1 MKKLIIGVLVIALL
15 ALGIWLWRD
24 GNVEQLPEE
33 EPEGDV
39 IENEAYYQEKV
50 QEFEGAEDEYD
61 ELLTAYIAEK
71 FSEEDK
77 QVLQDYNQKM
87 SEAVAHGSK
96 EEKLK
101 FSHEKTAYIEKV
113 SAEKFTKEQLQKLE
127 EIQKKIDELE
137 PIVDEY
143 VEKQIVVEEKKFWEG
158 RETLKDG
165 SILNVRES
173 ITSDKECEGLKFSN
187 IGLRYVPD
195 KKCTYF
201 SATVT
206 NTTQQMKEEGK
217 VSVKITGDCE
227 TIFPL
232 ILRELEPGESYEF
245 EIEYKDDISMAGT
258 LEIVPYDEKDYADI
272 VPQQ

>member
-1 MKKLIIGVLVIALL
+1 MGKKLMIGVLVIALL
-15 ALGIWLWRD
+15 AWGVWLWKN
-24 GNVEQLPEE
+24 GKVEELPKK
-33 EPEGDV
+33 EPESDV
-39 IENEAYYQEKV
+39 IENEAFYQEKV
-50 QEFEGAEDEYD
+50 EEFTGAEDEYD

-101 FSHEKTAYIEKV
+101 FSHEKTAYIEKI
-113 SAEKFTKEQLQKLE
+113 SEKKFTKEQLQKLE
-127 EIQKKIDELE
+127 KIQKKIDELE

-143 VEKQIVVEEKKFWEG
+143 VEKQVAVEEKQFWEG

-165 SILNVRES
+165 SILNVRDA

-195 KKCTYF
+195 EKCTYF

-206 NTTQQMKEEGK
+206 NTTQEIKQENK

-245 EIEYKDDISMAGT
+245 EVEQKTDISMAGT
-258 LEIVPYDEKDYADI
+258 LEIVPYDEKDYQI
-272 VPQQ
+272 

>member
-1 MKKLIIGVLVIALL
+1 MGKKLMIGVLVIALL
-15 ALGIWLWRD
+15 AWGVWLWKN
-24 GNVEQLPEE
+24 GKVEELPKK
-33 EPEGDV
+33 EPESDV
-39 IENEAYYQEKV
+39 IENEAFYQEKV
-50 QEFEGAEDEYD
+50 EEFTGAEDEYD

-101 FSHEKTAYIEKV
+101 FSHEKTAYIEKI
-113 SAEKFTKEQLQKLE
+113 SEKKFTKEQLQKLE
-127 EIQKKIDELE
+127 KIQKKIDELE

-143 VEKQIVVEEKKFWEG
+143 VEKQVAVEEKQFWEG

-165 SILNVRES
+165 SILNVRDA

-195 KKCTYF
+195 EKCTYF

-206 NTTQQMKEEGK
+206 NMTQEIKPEGK
-217 VSVKITGDCE
+217 VSVRITGDCE

-232 ILRELEPGESYEF
+232 ILKELETGESYDF
-245 EIEYKDDISMAGT
+245 QIEYKENISMAGT
-258 LEIVPYDEKDYADI
+258 LEIVPYDEKDYEI
-272 VPQQ
+272 

>member
-1 MKKLIIGVLVIALL
+1 MKKKVIIGLLIIIVIALCV
-15 ALGIWLWRD
+15 WLWQSQTPSENLDSD
-24 GNVEQLPEE
+24 G
-33 EPEGDV
+33 

-50 QEFEGAEDEYD
+50 EEFTGAEDEYN
-61 ELLTAYIAEK
+61 EFLTAYIAEK
-71 FSEEDK
+71 FSEEEK

-113 SAEKFTKEQLQKLE
+113 SAQKFTKEQLQKLE

-143 VEKQIVVEEKKFWEG
+143 VEKQVAVEEKQFWEG

-165 SILNVRES
+165 SILNVRDA

-195 KKCTYF
+195 EKCTYF

-206 NTTQQMKEEGK
+206 NMTQEIKPEGK

-232 ILRELEPGESYEF
+232 ILKELEAGESYDF
-245 EIEYKDDISMAGT
+245 QIEYKENISMAGT
-258 LEIVPYDEKDYADI
+258 LEIVPYDEKDYEI
-272 VPQQ
+272 